1 MSAPNPYQRPSDSTD
16 PMPHDG
22 RATSEKSATRQG
34 IASLILCAA
43 AVVSAPVSL
52 PLPILGFLPAVFAGI
67 GIILASVGLRR
78 ATHDTGLAVT
88 GLVLSVLLFAAL
100 GGVATFWHVIVAGPT
115 VSDPWFQDA
124 LDQVWDRLFGS

>member
-1 MSAPNPYQRPSDSTD
+1 MSAPNPYEGS
-16 PMPHDG
+16 
-22 RATSEKSATRQG
+22 ATSARPNHPHGRPGAGRSATSQG
-34 IASLILCAA
+34 IASLMLCAA
-43 AVVSAPVSL
+43 AVITAPVSL
-52 PLPILGFLPAVFAGI
+52 PLPIFGFLPAVFAAI
-67 GIILASVGLRR
+67 GIIPASVGLRR

-100 GGVATFWHVIVAGPT
+100 GGIATFWHVIVAGPT